1 MFKGFFFAML
11 QGVDEW
17 DERYR
22 GGHGDAAEPAEIL
35 RECSPLLPR
44 GPALDLACGT
54 GRNTLFLAADDHSVT
69 AVDFSAVALAE
80 LEGRARAAGR
90 IIESANSVSPPHGSR
105 GHIRLVQADL
115 ERIALPESAF
125 EIVLCFQYLQRSL
138 FSGMMRTL
146 RAGGVLL
153 FETYTRA
160 QLAFAGGP
168 RNPAHL
174 LEQGELRAAFPSLE
188 ILFYRELRAG
198 KGIATLVARKPK
210 Q

>member
-1 MFKGFFFAML
+1 ML

-22 GGHGDAAEPAEIL
+22 GGAHGDAAEPAEIL

-54 GRNTLFLAADDHSVT
+54 GRNALFLAIDDHSVT

-80 LEGRARAAGR
+80 LEGGARAAGR
-90 IIESANSVSPPHGSR
+90 IIESANSVSPPDGAR
-105 GHIRLVQADL
+105 GHIRLVRADL
-115 ERIALPESAF
+115 EQIVLPESAF

-138 FSGMMRTL
+138 FPGMMRTL

-174 LEQGELRAAFPSLE
+174 LEQGELRTAFPSLE

-210 Q
+210 P